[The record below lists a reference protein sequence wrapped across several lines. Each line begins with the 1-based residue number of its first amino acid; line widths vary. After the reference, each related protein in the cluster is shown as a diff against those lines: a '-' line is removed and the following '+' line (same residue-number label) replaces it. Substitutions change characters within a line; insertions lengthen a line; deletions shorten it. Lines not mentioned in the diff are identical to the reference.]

1 MKNLLLLL
9 LLPFLSLSCQ
19 DEPTCEKTDDE
30 ATGIIISVL
39 SNRVANDP
47 VAGDLGREG
56 IRISTPEDYQRL
68 FVGCCNGH
76 LGAVNFNESDVLGLS
91 TVNRGCSSSYQR
103 NVRRDD
109 ATKRIIYTVTELY
122 CKKCSPV
129 DGQGNFVIIPK
140 VPEGYTVEYVRKQ

>member
-9 LLPFLSLSCQ
+9 LLPFLSCQ

-30 ATGIIISVL
+30 ATGIIIGVL
-39 SNRVANDP
+39 SNRVALDP
-47 VAGDLGREG
+47 AAGDLGREG
-56 IRISTPEDYQRL
+56 IRISTSEDYQRL
-68 FVGCCNGH
+68 FANCCNGH

-109 ATKRIIYTVTELY
+109 ANKRIVYTVTELY
-122 CKKCSPV
+122 CKQCSPT

-140 VPEGYTVEYVRKQ
+140 VPGGYTVEYVRKQ